1 VVVPVRRDEGLAE
14 LAEGGEDWGEGFVF
28 LLLWGGCCLLLL
40 CLLVLF

>member
-1 VVVPVRRDEGLAE
+1 VVVAVRRDEGLAE

-28 LLLWGGCCLLLL
+28 LLLRGFCLLLL